1 MFWLIVIGIVAVI
14 VIVLVTKDN
23 DKIVTLDDVIKNNS
37 QNNFQENDWW
47 ADPSYQSSIG
57 NIYHDDSK

>member
-23 DKIVTLDDVIKNNS
+23 DKIVTLDDVVKNNS
-37 QNNFQENDWW
+37 KLPHNNWET
-47 ADPSYQSSIG
+47 DPAYHNIGG
-57 NIYHDDSK
+57 NIFHNND